1 MKMKRNLALAALGL
15 ALGAVLV
22 VTQAARSDNGP
33 QSCKVEGSW
42 VGKVTGTPVT
52 WSYALMPDPSG
63 RTAAMAGS
71 VQVPLGPSVVVPGLF
86 PDLDYYSPMVGQVR
100 MTGPDTM
107 EGTALGYGMK
117 KGFPF
122 NQIVCI
128 WVNNVQSRFVETG
141 KIVATNHLAFYAPS
155 ADADGDG
162 IPDPNA
168 VPALCLPPSIS
179 LETRVPIMPPCTP

>member
-1 MKMKRNLALAALGL
+1 MKMKRRIALAALGVV
-15 ALGAVLV
+15 LGAVLV
-22 VTQAARSDNGP
+22 VTQAAWSNNEP
-33 QSCKVEGSW
+33 QANKLDGSW
-42 VGKVTGTPVT
+42 VGKVIGTPVT

-71 VQVPLGPSVVVPGLF
+71 VQVPLGPSLVIPGLF
-86 PDLDYYSPMVGQVR
+86 PDMEYYSPMVGQVR
-100 MTGPDTM
+100 MTGPDTC

-117 KGFPF
+117 KGIPF

-128 WVNNVQSRFVETG
+128 WVNNVQSRFLDPGTR
-141 KIVATNHLAFYAPS
+141 IATNHLAFYDPS
-155 ADADGDG
+155 SDANHDG
-162 IPDPNA
+162 IPDADA